1 MQPGYL
7 IPIFGENDFDFYS
20 GFNREPVKR
29 SQCWGGRNGHIMFKM
44 IIQHCNCI
52 WVMINSEQHSRIS
65 VGDKKLYIPIC
76 FYSRCMTQPTQWN
89 KPWGRMKKVG
99 GKKDSG
105 DRLRGGKEGWTHA
118 GSVMASEKP
127 IQAVT
132 WMPCHQRP
140 RWGGNFMVRQHDLL
154 WPFRII
160 RNRRNL
166 SMRIQ

>member
-29 SQCWGGRNGHIMFKM
+29 SQCWGGGGRNGHIMFKM

-105 DRLRGGKEGWTHA
+105 VGKKVGHMLGVLW
-118 GSVMASEKP
+118 
-127 IQAVT
+127 
-132 WMPCHQRP
+132 HQRN
-140 RWGGNFMVRQHDLL
+140 RSKQSHGCHVINARDEEEISWWGNMICFGLFVSYG
-154 WPFRII
+154 IGET
-160 RNRRNL
+160 
-166 SMRIQ
+166 